1 MTRLFILLVLA
12 LASSLSFAQ
21 SDQALV
27 DRYDR
32 MYASGKYEQAL
43 RVAELISER
52 YPESATW
59 HFNSGAL
66 YAKLDQPDAA
76 ISHLQQC
83 ADLGF
88 TGIASFEQNADL
100 DSVRDRSDFKAVLE
114 LVRSAAKARMD
125 AFQDEARRHQP
136 KVYVPPTAATE
147 SRPLLIALH
156 GTGMDGESMYDALL
170 ETAELEG
177 MILVCPDALRP
188 AGEGFSW
195 TYRDESSWFVNHLIE
210 RAISEH
216 NADPERVI
224 LVGFS
229 QGANIALIMGQ
240 TQPERFAGV
249 IPICGHYEAQIAES
263 EQTPAPFYLMTGAQ
277 DPWKRT
283 YTDARRDFEDA
294 GAAVQVRLLPSKG
307 HALPMGKA
315 GTREYVR
322 AVRWVLEQGAED

>member
-1 MTRLFILLVLA
+1 MARLLIILLLVV
-12 LASSLSFAQ
+12 SPSVTFAQ
-21 SDQALV
+21 SDQALL

-59 HFNSGAL
+59 HFNRGAL
-66 YAKLDQPDAA
+66 YAKLGQLDAA
-76 ISHLQQC
+76 ILQLQQS

-100 DSVRDRSDFKAVLE
+100 DSVRDREDFKAVLE

-125 AFQDEARRHQP
+125 AFQVEARRHEP
-136 KVYVPPTAATE
+136 KVYVPPAAATE
-147 SRPLLIALH
+147 SRALIVALH
-156 GTGMDGESMYDALL
+156 GTGMDGESMYDALR

-188 AGEGFSW
+188 AGAGFSW
-195 TYRDESSWFVNHLIE
+195 TYRDESSWFVNHLIDW
-210 RAISEH
+210 AIEEH
-216 NADPERVI
+216 GADPARVI

-240 TQPERFAGV
+240 TQPELFAGV
-249 IPICGHYEAQIAES
+249 VPICGHYEAQIAEAA
-263 EQTPAPFYLMTGAQ
+263 QTPAPFYLMTGAR

-283 YTDARRDFEDA
+283 YNDARRDFEDA
-294 GAAVQVRLLPSKG
+294 GAAVQVRLLPSVG
-307 HALPMGKA
+307 HALPSGKV

-322 AVRWVLEQGAED
+322 AVRWVLEQGVED